1 MMQHALLHKGGIN
14 QGSPVCGPFTL
25 LCRAQ
30 HKRTQENDFRGG
42 TKFDFVKASNRQ
54 MSIYAMMML
63 VSHLSN
69 ATVTLEQSVTSCMV
83 KAPPMCTVLSFIK
96 ASRVCFSHLAFGGG
110 SVKRF
115 TFFSP
120 AEQMIA
126 KLARRPQGTA
136 SVCAPESLVVRNGA
150 KFTGRQKKLK
160 ASQVYTALLGKAFAE
175 AFQDLY
181 SMA

>member
-25 LCRAQ
+25 LCRAH
-30 HKRTQENDFRGG
+30 HKRCQENDFRGD
-42 TKFDFVKASNRQ
+42 TSFNFVSAGNRQ

-69 ATVTLEQSVTSCMV
+69 ATVSLEQSVTSCMV
-83 KAPPMCTVLSFIK
+83 KAPPMCTVLSLIK
-96 ASRVCFSHLAFGGG
+96 AARVCFSHLAFGGG

-120 AEQMIA
+120 AEHMIA
-126 KLARRPQGTA
+126 KLVRRPQGTA
-136 SVCAPESLVVRNGA
+136 SVCTTDSLVVRNGA
-150 KFTGRQKKLK
+150 KFTGMPQKLK
-160 ASQVYTALLGKAFAE
+160 ASQAYTALLGKAFAE

-181 SMA
+181 STA